1 MIIYRELDEIQDLKG
16 SVVSVGNFDGVHR
29 GHARLIEVLCQTAQ
43 KLGVPS
49 LVVTFH
55 PHPAAILNPDRAPPP
70 LTWLDRKL
78 TLLSHTGVDR
88 VLVYPTN
95 RQLLEMSPELF
106 FHEILV
112 TRLKARAIVE
122 GADFRFGKDRAGD
135 IRLLQSMCSQQGID
149 CHIVPPVLFNN
160 EPVSS
165 SRIRQCLLEGKL
177 GDVTAMLGRPFRTVG
192 KVVRGAG
199 RGTHLGFPTAN
210 LNDVP
215 TLLPREGIYAGIV
228 PLHGRLY
235 PAAISLG
242 GNPTFEECQRKFEVY
257 ILDFT
262 GNLYGHL
269 LEVDFLEY
277 LREICRYDSVDA
289 LIAQMN
295 HDVSQVRT
303 VFERYLAETKA
314 ESAG

>member
-1 MIIYRELDEIQDLKG
+1 VIIYRELDEIQDLKG
-16 SVVSVGNFDGVHR
+16 CVVSVGNFDGVHR
-29 GHARLIEVLCQTAQ
+29 GHARLLEVLCQTAQ

-55 PHPAAILNPDRAPPP
+55 PHPAFLLSPDRAPPP

-78 TLLSHTGVDR
+78 TLLSHAGVDR
-88 VLVYPTN
+88 TLVYPTN
-95 RQLLEMSPELF
+95 QQLLEMSPEQF
-106 FHEILV
+106 FQEILV

-135 IRLLQSMCSQQGID
+135 ISLLKSMCSRQGID
-149 CHIVPPVLFNN
+149 CHVVPPVLFNE

-165 SRIRQCLLEGKL
+165 SRIRQCLLDGKL
-177 GDVTAMLGRPFRTVG
+177 RDATAMLGRPFRTVG
-192 KVVRGAG
+192 RVVRGAG
-199 RGTHLGFPTAN
+199 RGSHLGFPTAN

-228 PLHGRLY
+228 PLQGRLY

-269 LEVDFLEY
+269 LEVEFIEY
-277 LREICRYDSVDA
+277 LREIRRYESVDA

-295 HDVSQVRT
+295 DDVSQVRT
-303 VFERYLAETKA
+303 IFERYVAQAKSDHA
-314 ESAG
+314 A